1 MQIGVSR
8 SVIELYCLDTAKV
21 VVIACVLRIWSRS
34 GEIRF
39 RDEFVRLIIETVMEV
54 TAKKAIDEG
63 SLGLIVVAKGCSS
76 LGCKEEAR

>member
-1 MQIGVSR
+1 MQIGVR
-8 SVIELYCLDTAKV
+8 RGVVELYCLDAAKV
-21 VVIACVLRIWSRS
+21 VVIARVLRIWSRS

-39 RDEFVRLIIETVMEV
+39 RDEFVGLVIKTVMEV

-63 SLGLIVVAKGCSS
+63 SLGLIIVAKGSSS